1 MFAYGKGEFDLV
13 IVFLK
18 LHGNG
23 IRAAAVQLLL
33 RAVHLQNGGDGLG
46 KAGEIVGDAF
56 SVGTPSIYEEIYYN
70 LTEGKPMST
79 SLEMARKIVEI
90 IEAAHAHNPLEMKF

>member
-1 MFAYGKGEFDLV
+1 MKDE
-13 IVFLK
+13 
-18 LHGNG
+18 NG
-23 IRAAAVQLLL
+23 YPIYCWEQL
-33 RAVHLQNGGDGLG
+33 NW
-46 KAGEIVGDAF
+46 KEEKGEIVGDAF